1 MSFRDSFS
9 QLKKK
14 VKHRLTGKKFKP
26 NETGADVGVDSTGS
40 LSGAE
45 PRVVA
50 GGSHDKEG
58 EGANVGGGQAIST
71 ARPQQDE
78 PGSESG
84 RGSGND
90 QGRKGADISGREVN
104 ETHSHLH
111 SVDVGAVEG
120 SGPAEGKDTDGENVG
135 RLVYPSPS
143 TALVPHDGKPGS
155 T

>member
-9 QLKKK
+9 RLKKK
-14 VKHRLTGKKFKP
+14 VKHQLTGRKSKR

-45 PRVVA
+45 PHVVA
-50 GGSHDKEG
+50 GGSRDKEG
-58 EGANVGGGQAIST
+58 EGANVGGGQVIST

-111 SVDVGAVEG
+111 SDVEVAEG
-120 SGPAEGKDTDGENVG
+120 SGPAEGKDIDGENVE
-135 RLVYPSPS
+135 RPVYPSPS
-143 TALVPHDGKPGS
+143 TALVPHDGKPDS

>member
-9 QLKKK
+9 RLKKK
-14 VKHRLTGKKFKP
+14 VKHQLTGRKSKR
-26 NETGADVGVDSTGS
+26 NETGADVGLDSTGS

-45 PRVVA
+45 PHVVA

-58 EGANVGGGQAIST
+58 EGVNADGGQVIST
-71 ARPQQDE
+71 ARPQPDE
-78 PGSESG
+78 PGSGSG

-90 QGRKGADISGREVN
+90 QGRKGADIDGREAK

-120 SGPAEGKDTDGENVG
+120 SGPAEGRDIDGENVE
-135 RLVYPSPS
+135 RPVYPSPS
-143 TALVPHDGKPGS
+143 TALVPHDGKPDS